1 MQAALNGTDPC
12 IILESQRIY
21 DKGEEFR
28 KEGVPAEEYEWK
40 TGAVNKVRDGKDI
53 TILTIGAVLYRAMDA
68 AKMLSEKYG
77 MEADVINIHSLVP
90 LDYTKIIESVK
101 KTGRVV
107 LVSDACARGS
117 FMNDVAKTITEL
129 CFDEL
134 DAPPVVI
141 GARNWITPP
150 FEFDE
155 FFFPQASWILD
166 AIHEKLVPLDGY
178 TPENGVSVEELL
190 RRAKQGV

>member
-1 MQAALNGTDPC
+1 
-12 IILESQRIY
+12 
-21 DKGEEFR
+21 
-28 KEGVPAEEYEWK
+28 
-40 TGAVNKVRDGKDI
+40 
-53 TILTIGAVLYRAMDA
+53 
-68 AKMLSEKYG
+68 
-77 MEADVINIHSLVP
+77 
-90 LDYTKIIESVK
+90 
-101 KTGRVV
+101 
-107 LVSDACARGS
+107 
-117 FMNDVAKTITEL
+117 MNDVAKTITEL

-166 AIHEKLVPLDGY
+166 AVHEKLVPLEGY
-178 TPENGVSVEELL
+178 TPANSISVEELL